1 MPSFA
6 GKRILVVEDEALVA
20 MLLEDLLADLGCEV
34 VGPAMRLNEGLE
46 LAQRNGIDA
55 AILDINLAGER
66 SYPIADLLEERRVPH
81 LFVTGYGHSGRAGRG
96 DRVLKKPYCAP
107 ELQAA
112 LAQMLDEGP
121 EVSRRGG

>member
-1 MPSFA
+1 MGQFV

-34 VGPAMRLNEGLE
+34 VGPAMRLQEGLE
-46 LAQRNGIDA
+46 LARINGIDA

-66 SYPIADLLEERRVPH
+66 SYPIADLLDAKRVPL
-81 LFVTGYGHSGRAGRG
+81 LFVTGYGHSGRPGRE
-96 DRVLKKPYCAP
+96 DRVLQKPYRAP

-112 LAQMLDEGP
+112 LADMLAAG
-121 EVSRRGG
+121 